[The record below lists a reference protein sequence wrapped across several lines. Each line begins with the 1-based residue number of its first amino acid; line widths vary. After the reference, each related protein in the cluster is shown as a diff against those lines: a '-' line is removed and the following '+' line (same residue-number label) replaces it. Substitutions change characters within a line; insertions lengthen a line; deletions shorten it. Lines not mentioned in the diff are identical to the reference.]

1 MAILM
6 NLRPWRVA
14 LSLMVLA
21 LTGCVRTPPAGVTSV
36 AAKATASDLS
46 TIRGANYR
54 GAGATN
60 TTDYWLHY
68 NASETERD
76 LTYAGRLKLN
86 QLRVFVNYASWR
98 ADKAAFRKNL
108 VDLARACDR
117 HRIGLMITVGD
128 TQTFINDDGAINRGH
143 IRGLV
148 KELVKAI
155 GREPALAF
163 WDASNE
169 PDYNAR
175 GAPGDR
181 QEKRFEI
188 ARLIAATL
196 HELDKKTPVTIG
208 VADERNMETLADAVD
223 VLSFHDYLPNRA
235 AISNDIVR
243 AKAFAGKTGKPV
255 LNTEIGCVARANP
268 YDVALEEHMKAHVG
282 WYIWE
287 LMITR
292 RWGDVH
298 GVFYAD
304 GTVRDPAIPAAMFGL
319 FRNRSDTALPELPD
333 REGAIG
339 KAITNAQTWLGNDS
353 ANWAAGL
360 NAAETLANLL
370 ESAQLA
376 AMRDPPTRTVDLLRR
391 GPTNNAALRE
401 LLPKY
406 VEMLRPHQRQQ

>member
-143 IRGLV
+143 NPL
-148 KELVKAI
+148 
-155 GREPALAF
+155 EPAQFGVPIVIGPHYANFRTITEDLLAH
-163 WDASNE
+163 DAL
-169 PDYNAR
+169 R
-175 GAPGDR
+175 
-181 QEKRFEI
+181 I
-188 ARLIAATL
+188 ATKENLAATL
-196 HELDKKTPVTIG
+196 IELLRDSAAATAMG
-208 VADERNMETLADAVD
+208 ERARQVFNQQA
-223 VLSFHDYLPNRA
+223 
-235 AISNDIVR
+235 
-243 AKAFAGKTGKPV
+243 
-255 LNTEIGCVARANP
+255 GCV
-268 YDVALEEHMKAHVG
+268 D
-282 WYIWE
+282 
-287 LMITR
+287 
-292 RWGDVH
+292 
-298 GVFYAD
+298 
-304 GTVRDPAIPAAMFGL
+304 
-319 FRNRSDTALPELPD
+319 
-333 REGAIG
+333 
-339 KAITNAQTWLGNDS
+339 
-353 ANWAAGL
+353 
-360 NAAETLANLL
+360 
-370 ESAQLA
+370 
-376 AMRDPPTRTVDLLRR
+376 
-391 GPTNNAALRE
+391 ALRE
-401 LLPKY
+401 LLPPITIP
-406 VEMLRPHQRQQ
+406 ERRI

>member
-1 MAILM
+1 
-6 NLRPWRVA
+6 
-14 LSLMVLA
+14 
-21 LTGCVRTPPAGVTSV
+21 
-36 AAKATASDLS
+36 
-46 TIRGANYR
+46 
-54 GAGATN
+54 
-60 TTDYWLHY
+60 
-68 NASETERD
+68 
-76 LTYAGRLKLN
+76 
-86 QLRVFVNYASWR
+86 
-98 ADKAAFRKNL
+98 
-108 VDLARACDR
+108 
-117 HRIGLMITVGD
+117 
-128 TQTFINDDGAINRGH
+128 
-143 IRGLV
+143 
-148 KELVKAI
+148 
-155 GREPALAF
+155 
-163 WDASNE
+163 
-169 PDYNAR
+169 
-175 GAPGDR
+175 
-181 QEKRFEI
+181 
-188 ARLIAATL
+188 
-196 HELDKKTPVTIG
+196 
-208 VADERNMETLADAVD
+208 
-223 VLSFHDYLPNRA
+223 
-235 AISNDIVR
+235 
-243 AKAFAGKTGKPV
+243 
-255 LNTEIGCVARANP
+255 
-268 YDVALEEHMKAHVG
+268 MKAHVG